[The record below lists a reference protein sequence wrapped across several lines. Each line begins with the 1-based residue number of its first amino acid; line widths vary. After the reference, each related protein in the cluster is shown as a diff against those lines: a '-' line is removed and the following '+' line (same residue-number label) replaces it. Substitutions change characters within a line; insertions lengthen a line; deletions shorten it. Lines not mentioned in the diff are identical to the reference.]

1 MGVDWD
7 EEASTR
13 GDLERLS
20 GGSDFSGYA
29 DSVFSG
35 DSGYTGLSGVSG
47 AFHNRALL
55 PPRVRGNPLLDPT
68 APDYDPSEH
77 LKRLTENDAAD
88 DADRFSLAR
97 GLSMGLGSL
106 ALDDGYGAISTFEGT
121 SRSDE
126 SARGR
131 RRGATRTGD
140 DTATSPPPRAPR
152 RRGTRAR

>member
-55 PPRVRGNPLLDPT
+55 PRTRGGNL
-68 APDYDPSEH
+68 
-77 LKRLTENDAAD
+77 
-88 DADRFSLAR
+88 SL
-97 GLSMGLGSL
+97 
-106 ALDDGYGAISTFEGT
+106 IHI
-121 SRSDE
+121 
-126 SARGR
+126 
-131 RRGATRTGD
+131 
-140 DTATSPPPRAPR
+140 
-152 RRGTRAR
+152 